1 MYWYNPATRTS
12 ERVTAPSIDEEAIQM
27 LAGDSD
33 SVAFVTEYAEL
44 RHSGMEIE
52 TALILVGHE
61 FRLRQHEHSTFLGG
75 RHGTT
80 VQPDL
85 GHVLAGT
92 SSFWHCA
99 FERNAGTDGQGTAPK
114 QGHDGEQH
122 IGTSENTSSRHSGE

>member
-1 MYWYNPATRTS
+1 MYWYNPKTRAS

-61 FRLRQHEHSTFLGG
+61 FRLRQHESLSRRHAQHDRTTRSRPRSSGYKLLLALRLREQGGDRWSTN
-75 RHGTT
+75 R
-80 VQPDL
+80 
-85 GHVLAGT
+85 
-92 SSFWHCA
+92 S
-99 FERNAGTDGQGTAPK
+99 
-114 QGHDGEQH
+114 
-122 IGTSENTSSRHSGE
+122 